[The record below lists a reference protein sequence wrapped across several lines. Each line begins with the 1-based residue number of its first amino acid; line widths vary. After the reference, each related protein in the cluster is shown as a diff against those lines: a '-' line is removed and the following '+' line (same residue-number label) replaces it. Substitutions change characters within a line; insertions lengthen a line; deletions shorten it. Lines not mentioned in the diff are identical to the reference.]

1 MLNDPNEQVAES
13 TEQTAE
19 VAQEVAT
26 EETATE
32 QTQEA
37 GASEV
42 AE

>member
-1 MLNDPNEQVAES
+1 MLNDPNEQVAEA
-13 TEQTAE
+13 TEQAAGVAEETAS
-19 VAQEVAT
+19 